1 MIPSQRIFRAWRALI
16 LRNAQRVPLHYL
28 WIYPMRIFLL
38 FLLASCLH
46 AHAETAVAAPKPL
59 YRDPVFDGAADP
71 SIVYDRAGKRWVM
84 FYTSRRATLKG
95 DSAKDV
101 TWVHGTP
108 IGMATS
114 DDGVHWRYA
123 GNAEFPQECTGATLW
138 APELFYERGTYHM
151 WLTVVPGIFKRW
163 GGAPGRI
170 VHLTSDDLASW
181 RCSDA
186 IATGSER
193 IIDASV
199 IQLGEGSYRLWYKD
213 ERAGSRIFALD
224 SRDLKNWE
232 KAHDK
237 PVLDTNAEGPKVF
250 FFKGYYWLIADKW
263 QGLVVLRSS
272 DAINWQLQEDRILEE
287 PGRAPTDSAKGQHPD
302 IVVNGD
308 RAFIYYFVHQENA
321 PEAKGD
327 AFWRNRTVIQVA
339 ELKFADGKLTVDRD
353 APLDAR
359 LTAP

>member
-1 MIPSQRIFRAWRALI
+1 
-16 LRNAQRVPLHYL
+16 
-28 WIYPMRIFLL
+28 MRIRFLL
-38 FLLASCLH
+38 LAACLG
-46 AHAETAVAAPKPL
+46 AGVGTAAAADTPKPL
-59 YRDPVFDGAADP
+59 YRDPVYDGAADP
-71 SIVYDRAGKRWVM
+71 SIVYDRAEKRWTM
-84 FYTSRRATLKG
+84 FYTSRRATLRPETP
-95 DSAKDV
+95 KDV

-114 DDGVHWRYA
+114 GDGVHWTYA
-123 GNAEFPQECTGATLW
+123 GNAKFPQECTGATLW
-138 APELFYERGTYHM
+138 APELAYDNGMYHM
-151 WLTVVPGIFKRW
+151 WLTVVPGIFKSW

-170 VHLTSDDLASW
+170 AHLTSKNLADW
-181 RCSDA
+181 RCADTLDA
-186 IATGSER
+186 GSER

-199 IQLGEGSYRLWYKD
+199 IKLANGGYRLWYKD

-224 SRDLKNWE
+224 SPDLTSWK
-232 KAHDK
+232 KVLDK

-263 QGLVVLRSS
+263 KGLIVLRST
-272 DAINWQLQEDRILEE
+272 DAATWTLQDERILEQ
-287 PGRAPTDSAKGQHPD
+287 PGRAPTDDAKGQHPD

-321 PEAKGD
+321 PEAKTD
-327 AFWRNRTVIQVA
+327 AFWGNHTAIQVA
-339 ELKFADGKLTVDRD
+339 ELVFADGKLTVNRD